1 MTLNPKSHGKLE
13 LRWRWVAKRLAQATV
28 QQLYSCS
35 NNSDRKSNVRFSDFL
50 FSHYRK
56 KIHCCTDSSKK
67 PSTEQYCET
76 FVFNLNEPAV
86 DGTLVHKLLRLLI

>member
-1 MTLNPKSHGKLE
+1 MEVGCKEACTGNCTAAVFMLK
-13 LRWRWVAKRLAQATV
+13 
-28 QQLYSCS
+28 QL
-35 NNSDRKSNVRFSDFL
+35 RKSNVRFSDFL